1 MASST
6 RLLLVFMCAVF
17 LTVCGCGGD
26 SAVGPREP
34 TADEPQGTADPGASP
49 ASAPLDFSSPGQA
62 AVEVSRSEQASG
74 SVAGGSRDHDGYSP
88 VGPLGAGSLLM
99 RSNEVRGQPTQYW
112 AWMPGVAPSMAW
124 TVPNEV
130 QDIPAEGLGDKI
142 VAVRQG
148 FVAPLADWKLIVRNL
163 DGSHPCILS
172 QSDVNSYSRDM
183 LQRGFPGLA
192 PRPSLDGRNLV
203 WAERFV
209 DEQGQKA
216 KRVQA
221 YDLSTGQLRTLA
233 ETTDVAH
240 ADLWAPTVSGDTA
253 GWLEQQASGEVRQVL
268 VSLSGGPFRA
278 LTLPKVP
285 VQVRSWMT
293 AGFWHSL
300 SNRKRS

>member
-1 MASST
+1 
-6 RLLLVFMCAVF
+6 
-17 LTVCGCGGD
+17 
-26 SAVGPREP
+26 
-34 TADEPQGTADPGASP
+34 
-49 ASAPLDFSSPGQA
+49 
-62 AVEVSRSEQASG
+62 
-74 SVAGGSRDHDGYSP
+74 
-88 VGPLGAGSLLM
+88 
-99 RSNEVRGQPTQYW
+99 
-112 AWMPGVAPSMAW
+112 MAW

-278 LTLPKVP
+278 LTLPEVP
-285 VQVRSWMT
+285 RSSAVLDDGRFLALSLESQTVVIELASSEATRVTDFGAWMYSNGH
-293 AGFWHSL
+293 AISWAPISGHVGFYDAAARTIHL
-300 SNRKRS
+300 IDTRGAETVDA